1 MLKNEKKGGLFIVGT
16 PIGNMEDITL
26 RALRILKEVDL
37 IAAEDT
43 RQIRKILNKYSIKNR
58 TISYHEHNEDYKSQ
72 KIVNE
77 LLSGKDVALVSD
89 AGMPGISDP
98 GYRLVNLAFKQGI
111 EVISV
116 PGPSAI
122 VASLSVSGLPTDS
135 FFFAGFLPT
144 KKGERIKKLQEYK
157 EYSFTLVLYEAPHRI
172 VKSLQDILEI
182 LGNRKVV
189 IARELTKMHEEVL
202 RGSADEVISLLKA
215 RQIKGEITLLVEGK
229 KKEKPG
235 NISDIELKDK
245 IEELKRKGFSEKEAM
260 KKVARQLN
268 VSKSEVYREL
278 LRIKNLADKG

>member
-1 MLKNEKKGGLFIVGT
+1 MPKNEKKGGLFIVGT
-16 PIGNMEDITL
+16 PIGNIEDITL

-43 RQIRKILNKYSIKNR
+43 RQIRKILNKYSIKNS
-58 TISYHEHNEDYKSQ
+58 TISYHEHNEDYRSQ

-135 FFFAGFLPT
+135 FFFAGFLPA
-144 KKGERIKKLQEYK
+144 KKGERIKKLRQYK
-157 EYSFTLVLYEAPHRI
+157 EYFSTLVFYEAPHRI
-172 VKSLQDILEI
+172 VKSLQDVLEV
-182 LGNRKVV
+182 LGNRQIA
-189 IARELTKMHEEVL
+189 IARELTKMYEEVL
-202 RGSADEVISLLKA
+202 RGSTDEVISLLKA
-215 RQIKGEITLLVEGK
+215 RPIKGEITLLIEGK
-229 KKEKPG
+229 KKEEAV
-235 NISDIELKDK
+235 NINNIKLKDK
-245 IEELKRKGFSEKEAM
+245 IEELKSNGFSEKEAM
-260 KKVARQLN
+260 KKIARQLN